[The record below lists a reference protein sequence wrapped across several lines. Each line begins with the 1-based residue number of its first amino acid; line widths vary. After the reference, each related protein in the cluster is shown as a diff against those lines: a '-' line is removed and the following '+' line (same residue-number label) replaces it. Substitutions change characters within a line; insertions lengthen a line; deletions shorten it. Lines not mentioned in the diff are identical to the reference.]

1 MKKDFLLS
9 KTKENFTIDNNTFEI
24 DDYTNNLDISDIL
37 KQYEGE
43 FSEYQVSNDERIE
56 VISYNIY
63 RSSDYWDLL
72 LLINNIK
79 DFRKF
84 PVNQDKLEKRLN
96 ETYNEWL
103 DTFGKNKTEPQ
114 KLEKYQE
121 LENELFLE
129 NEKYRIIK
137 YINIDKISE
146 IKAKIKEL
154 IFQNKGV

>member
-9 KTKENFTIDNNTFEI
+9 KSKEKFTIDNNTFEI
-24 DDYTNNLDISDIL
+24 DDYTNILDISDIL
-37 KQYEGE
+37 EQYKGE
-43 FSEYQVSNDERIE
+43 LSEYQVSNDERIE
-56 VISYNIY
+56 VISFNIY

-79 DFRKF
+79 L

-96 ETYNEWL
+96 EIYSEWL
-103 DTFGKNKTEPQ
+103 DTFGKNKTEAQ
-114 KLEKYQE
+114 KLEKHQE
-121 LENELFLE
+121 LEQELFLE

-146 IKAKIKEL
+146 IKAMIKEL
-154 IFQNKGV
+154 VFQSKG

>member
-1 MKKDFLLS
+1 MSSL
-9 KTKENFTIDNNTFEI
+9 NIN
-24 DDYTNNLDISDIL
+24 
-37 KQYEGE
+37 
-43 FSEYQVSNDERIE
+43 ERIE

-79 DFRKF
+79 DFRKL

-129 NEKYRIIK
+129 NEKFRIIN

-154 IFQNKGV
+154 VFQNKG

>member
-9 KTKENFTIDNNTFEI
+9 KSKEKFTINNNTFEI
-24 DDYTNNLDISDIL
+24 DDYTNILDISEIL
-37 KQYEGE
+37 EQYKGE
-43 FSEYQVSNDERIE
+43 LSEYQVSNDERIE
-56 VISYNIY
+56 VISFNIY

-79 DFRKF
+79 DFRKL

-96 ETYNEWL
+96 EIYSEWL
-103 DTFGKNKTEPQ
+103 DIFGKNKTEAQ
-114 KLEKYQE
+114 KLEKFQE
-121 LENELFLE
+121 LEQELFLE

-146 IKAKIKEL
+146 IKAMIKEL
-154 IFQNKGV
+154 VFQSKD